1 MARKR
6 PSGRVNATGRS
17 TNIPRFVMLHHYVI
31 DSPAYRSLSC
41 TARSL
46 LIEVWRRHNGRNNG
60 HISFSIREAAEGA
73 GVSNGTAVKA
83 LRELEDRGFL
93 KARQRGSFHL
103 KIRHATE
110 WTLTGEDFNNQPA
123 TKDFMRWGTQKN
135 KTR

>member
-6 PSGRVNATGRS
+6 RSGRVNATGRS
-17 TNIPRFVMLHHYVI
+17 TNVPRFVMLHHSVI

-46 LIEVWRRHNGRNNG
+46 LIEVWRRHNGYNNG
-60 HISFSIREAAEGA
+60 QIAFSSREAAERA
-73 GVSNGTAVKA
+73 GVCKNTASKA
-83 LRELEDRGFL
+83 FRELEDRGFL
-93 KARQRGSFHL
+93 KARQRGSFRL

-110 WTLTGEDFNNQPA
+110 WTLTGESFNGQPA
-123 TKDFMRWGTQKN
+123 TKDFMRWDAQKN

>member
-1 MARKR
+1 MARKHR
-6 PSGRVNATGRS
+6 SSRVNATGRS
-17 TNIPRFVMLHHYVI
+17 TNVPRFVMLHHYVI

-46 LIEVWRRHNGRNNG
+46 LIEVWRRYNGSNNG
-60 HISFSIREAAEGA
+60 HISFSSREAAERT
-73 GVSNGTAVKA
+73 GVSKNTAAKA

-110 WTLTGEDFNNQPA
+110 WTLTGEDLNGQPA
-123 TKDFMRWGTQKN
+123 TKDFMR
-135 KTR
+135 